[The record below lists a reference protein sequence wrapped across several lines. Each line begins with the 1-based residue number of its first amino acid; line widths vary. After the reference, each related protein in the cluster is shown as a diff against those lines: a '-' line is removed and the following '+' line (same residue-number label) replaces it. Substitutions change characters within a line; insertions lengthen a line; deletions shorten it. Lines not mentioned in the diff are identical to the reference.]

1 MHVAEHDGGPFRQE
15 VEQAAPAA
23 AAKELWRS
31 AAYVVAG
38 HLRHQHACQWLRLLR
53 MSHILLVCGVLW

>member
-23 AAKELWRS
+23 AAKELWRA

-38 HLRHQHACQWLRLLR
+38 HLRRQHACQWLRLNCACHR
-53 MSHILLVCGVLW
+53 FYWYTER